1 LPKSKKVYG
10 LTSAYIEFLHDRGIA
25 IRFSDTEPVGPF
37 DCLDLN
43 LLESAAQQPFQSGF
57 GVDFYPT
64 VYDKAACLFFSIAG
78 GHIFSNGNKRTAV
91 LALDIFLMA
100 NAIYLTL
107 SNPAVQKLAE
117 DTAQYNER
125 GEDHKEVIA
134 RISILISENS
144 FEFKYARKVKPSS
157 FYRRLHKRKSL
168 IRSATINVAGARP
181 KQAMMRGAGQ

>member
-1 LPKSKKVYG
+1 RVYG
-10 LTSAYIEFLHDRGIA
+10 LSSAYIEFLHDRGIA
-25 IRFSDTEPVGPF
+25 IRFSETEPVGPF

-78 GHIFSNGNKRTAV
+78 GHIFTNGNKRTAI
-91 LALDIFLMA
+91 LALDQFLMV
-100 NAIYLTL
+100 NGIYLTL

-117 DTAQYNER
+117 ETAQYNEK
-125 GEDHKEVIA
+125 GEDYKVVIA
-134 RISILISENS
+134 RISELISKNS

-157 FYRRLHKRKSL
+157 FYRRIHKIKNR
-168 IRSATINVAGARP
+168 IRSLPINNPDARP
-181 KQAMMRGAGQ
+181 RQAVMRGAATQS